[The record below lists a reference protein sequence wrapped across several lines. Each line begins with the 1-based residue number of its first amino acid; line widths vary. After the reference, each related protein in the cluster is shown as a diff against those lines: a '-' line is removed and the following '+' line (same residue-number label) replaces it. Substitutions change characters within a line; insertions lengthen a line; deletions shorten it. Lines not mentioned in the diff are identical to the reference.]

1 MKKAPKDE
9 VERLRR
15 MYGTLVEVNRAAVR
29 AGSVDELLERVC
41 RIAVQRAGLEFAW
54 AGRVMGRRV
63 KPLFFHGGSPAHIR
77 AGIPAAIAAVQKGK
91 AVVEPQEEDSRLRC
105 AAVPVYIAEDT
116 AVAFAFCSSEP
127 EFFSGSGREF
137 FEQLA
142 GDVSSGVEHLRMRN
156 EIEYR
161 LQRLK
166 RFGDAL
172 REFNEEAGATG
183 ERLQRIVRRTA
194 ACLGVDRA
202 GVWVFSEDGSKLVCR
217 VMYLREDDRFAESHV
232 LECDSFPEYFKAL
245 GEGKT
250 VASEDAAGDPEVKK
264 LAGRYP
270 AEAGA
275 KALINV
281 PVRAGG
287 RVLGVLC
294 CEHGKARKWLPEERE
309 FIASVAGVVSHVLR
323 GHETRK
329 RLRKLSLFP
338 EKNPN
343 PVFMVGRN
351 GEILY
356 RNPAVL
362 KYVPAPG
369 EVSKLLPENIT
380 RLAMRACDT
389 GRVLKAEHSFR
400 GRYFEYTI
408 SPVSEDA
415 ANVYGRE
422 ITDVKRAQEE
432 LGRYAGELE
441 KSQRALLNILED
453 EQEAVKKLE
462 EAYRELKTLDQLKSD
477 IIANVSHELRT
488 PMTIAKGFAELALD
502 ERDEEERRRNILRVI
517 RALENQNVII
527 GNLITVAEASREK
540 LKLQVS
546 SFPVRELIKAAL
558 DRKRDEI
565 KSRGLMLEVEIEDC
579 EVAGDLRRLTSVLSN
594 ILDNAI
600 KFNRPGGEIRVEVRR
615 GRGNV
620 LITVSDTGIGIPGDV
635 MPKIF
640 DPLYQ
645 ADATARRRYG
655 GTGMGLAVARIV
667 VEAHGGEIYA
677 SSSPGKG
684 SRFTVVLPSGGFKDE
699 KGAGG

>member
-1 MKKAPKDE
+1 
-9 VERLRR
+9 
-15 MYGTLVEVNRAAVR
+15 
-29 AGSVDELLERVC
+29 
-41 RIAVQRAGLEFAW
+41 
-54 AGRVMGRRV
+54 
-63 KPLFFHGGSPAHIR
+63 
-77 AGIPAAIAAVQKGK
+77 
-91 AVVEPQEEDSRLRC
+91 
-105 AAVPVYIAEDT
+105 
-116 AVAFAFCSSEP
+116 
-127 EFFSGSGREF
+127 
-137 FEQLA
+137 
-142 GDVSSGVEHLRMRN
+142 
-156 EIEYR
+156 
-161 LQRLK
+161 
-166 RFGDAL
+166 
-172 REFNEEAGATG
+172 
-183 ERLQRIVRRTA
+183 
-194 ACLGVDRA
+194 
-202 GVWVFSEDGSKLVCR
+202 
-217 VMYLREDDRFAESHV
+217 
-232 LECDSFPEYFKAL
+232 
-245 GEGKT
+245 
-250 VASEDAAGDPEVKK
+250 
-264 LAGRYP
+264 
-270 AEAGA
+270 
-275 KALINV
+275 
-281 PVRAGG
+281 
-287 RVLGVLC
+287 
-294 CEHGKARKWLPEERE
+294 
-309 FIASVAGVVSHVLR
+309 
-323 GHETRK
+323 
-329 RLRKLSLFP
+329 
-338 EKNPN
+338 
-343 PVFMVGRN
+343 MVGRN

-356 RNPAVL
+356 RNPAEL